1 MKTINKVMTND
12 EIYRCAIG
20 IMNALSNIET
30 PMPAAISF
38 SITKNKKTISAL
50 AEDIEKYRIDI
61 LNRYGAKIVEN
72 NIVSIPEEKV
82 NDANK
87 ELEELLTI
95 SQEVRI
101 YTFSIEDLQNVNL
114 SPAQMEAILFMIDE
128 E

>member
-101 YTFSIEDLQNVNL
+101 YTFSIEDL
-114 SPAQMEAILFMIDE
+114 
-128 E
+128 

>member
-20 IMNALSNIET
+20 IINTLNNIET

>member
-20 IMNALSNIET
+20 IMNALSNIDT

-72 NIVSIPEEKV
+72 NMVSIPEEKV
-82 NDANK
+82 DDANK

-101 YTFSIEDLQNVNL
+101 YTFSIEDLQDVNL

>member
-20 IMNALSNIET
+20 IINALSNIET

-82 NDANK
+82 NDANR

-101 YTFSIEDLQNVNL
+101 YTFSIEDLQDVNL

>member
-72 NIVSIPEEKV
+72 NMVSIPEEKV
-82 NDANK
+82 DDANK

-101 YTFSIEDLQNVNL
+101 YTFSIEDLQDVNL

>member
-1 MKTINKVMTND
+1 MKTINKIMTND

-20 IMNALSNIET
+20 IMNTFNNIET

>member
-12 EIYRCAIG
+12 EIYRYAVG
-20 IMNALSNIET
+20 IMNAFNNIET

-101 YTFSIEDLQNVNL
+101 YTFSIEDLQDVNL

>member
-20 IMNALSNIET
+20 IMNALNNIET

-72 NIVSIPEEKV
+72 NMVSIPEEKV
-82 NDANK
+82 DDANK

-101 YTFSIEDLQNVNL
+101 YTFSIEDLQDVNL

>member
-12 EIYRCAIG
+12 EIYRYAIG
-20 IMNALSNIET
+20 IMNTLNKIET

-82 NDANK
+82 NNANK

>member
-12 EIYRCAIG
+12 EIYRYAIG
-20 IMNALSNIET
+20 LMNTFENAET

-50 AEDIEKYRIDI
+50 AEDIEKYRIDV
-61 LNRYGAKIVEN
+61 LNKYGAKIVEN
-72 NIVSIPEEKV
+72 NMISIPEKDV
-82 NDANK
+82 DNANK
-87 ELEELLTI
+87 ELGELLNI
-95 SQEVRI
+95 SQEI
-101 YTFSIEDLQNVNL
+101 KLYTFSIEDLQNVSL